1 MLEKSLTTITMCI
14 KFRVPFTAAAL
25 GLAFTVV
32 SFAGD
37 KDVIVVSEPEQPAS
51 AFSTFIKE
59 TRPFV
64 DGRMRYEWADIDG
77 FDDAY
82 VLSIRNGFGF
92 ETGKL
97 AGFSFLA
104 EGEHTW
110 VLTGADKYNAFPGVA
125 SDRSLIADP
134 DNFQLNRLQ
143 LAFDGFDSHV
153 VAGRQKIVIDDHRF
167 VGNVGWRQN
176 DQTFDAAL
184 FQNQSIEDLKLTY
197 AYVARVN
204 RIFGEDAP
212 SEGLTRFESDSHLF
226 HVEYEGLD
234 IGKIRVFTYL
244 LDLGDETG
252 LSKKWSTNTY
262 GLEFQGTKE
271 LSDPNLNFTYLAT
284 AAYQENAGANPVNYG
299 TGYYRIELGLKKGS
313 INGGVGTEF
322 LTSDG
327 GKAAFQT
334 PLATGHKF
342 NGFADA
348 FLVTPDRGLRDY
360 YVWLGVT
367 CPLKIKHKV
376 ILHYFTNDYGSD
388 ALGFETDYV
397 AVKKINDH
405 FSALLKLAFLN
416 GSGGLNNVSRAS
428 LQLDYAF

>member
-1 MLEKSLTTITMCI
+1 MNI
-14 KFRVPFTAAAL
+14 KFAYAAAL
-25 GLAFTVV
+25 SLVLVTSAL
-32 SFAGD
+32 AGD
-37 KDVIVVSEPEQPAS
+37 TDVIEVPKTEGPTTP
-51 AFSTFIKE
+51 FSTFIKDSK
-59 TRPFV
+59 PFV
-64 DGRMRYEWADIDG
+64 NGRLRYEWADVGDFEDG
-77 FDDAY
+77 Y
-82 VLSIRNGFGF
+82 VLSLRNYFGI

-110 VLTGADKYNAFPGVA
+110 ALTDADKYNPYPGVP

-153 VAGRQKIVIDDHRF
+153 VAGRQKIIIDDHRF

-184 FQNQSIEDLKLTY
+184 IQNQSIEHLKLMY
-197 AYVARVN
+197 AYVDRVN
-204 RIFGEDAP
+204 RIFGEQAP
-212 SEGLTRFESDSHLF
+212 SEGLTRFESESHLF
-226 HVEYEGLD
+226 HVEYDALD
-234 IGKIRVFTYL
+234 IGKIRAFTYL
-244 LDLGDETG
+244 LDFGNESG
-252 LSKKWSTNTY
+252 LSRKWSTNTY
-262 GLEFQGTKE
+262 GLEIQGAKE
-271 LSDPNLNFTYLAT
+271 LSSSKLNFTYLAT

-299 TGYYRIELGLKKGS
+299 TGYYRLELGLKKEKL
-313 INGGVGTEF
+313 NGGVGTEF

-360 YVWLGVT
+360 YLWVGAT
-367 CPLKIKHKV
+367 GPLEINHKV

-405 FSALLKLAFLN
+405 SSVLLKLAFLN
-416 GSGGLNNVSRAS
+416 GCGGQKDVSRAS
-428 LQLDYAF
+428 VQLDYAF

>member
-1 MLEKSLTTITMCI
+1 MNI
-14 KFRVPFTAAAL
+14 KIPYIAAAL
-25 GLAFTVV
+25 SLALAVS

-37 KDVIVVSEPEQPAS
+37 KDVIVVPEAEEPAT
-51 AFSTFIKE
+51 AFSTFIKD
-59 TRPFV
+59 TKPFV
-64 DGRMRYEWADIDG
+64 NGRLRYEWADVGDFKDG
-77 FDDAY
+77 Y
-82 VLSIRNGFGF
+82 VLSLRNHFGI

-110 VLTGADKYNAFPGVA
+110 VLTDADKYNPFPGVP

-143 LAFDGFDSHV
+143 LAYDGFDSHL
-153 VAGRQKIVIDDHRF
+153 VAGRQKIIIDDHRF

-184 FQNQSIEDLKLTY
+184 FQNQSIEHLKLTY
-197 AYVARVN
+197 GYIDQVN
-204 RIFGEDAP
+204 RIFGEQAP

-226 HVEYEGLD
+226 HVEYDALE
-234 IGKIRVFTYL
+234 IGKIRVFSYL
-244 LDLGDETG
+244 LDFGNETG
-252 LSKKWSTNTY
+252 LSRKWSTNTY
-262 GLEFQGTKE
+262 GLELQGAKE
-271 LSDPNLNFTYLAT
+271 LSGSKINLTYLAT

-299 TGYYRIELGLKKGS
+299 TGYYRLEFGLKKES
-313 INGGVGTEF
+313 LNGGIGTEF

-327 GKAAFQT
+327 GNAAFQT

-360 YVWLGVT
+360 YLWVGANG
-367 CPLKIKHKV
+367 PLKIKHKV

-388 ALGFETDYV
+388 SLGFETDYV
-397 AVKKINDH
+397 AARKINDH
-405 FSALLKLAFLN
+405 FTALLKLAFLN
-416 GSGGLNNVSRAS
+416 GSGAQKDISRIS
-428 LQLDYAF
+428 LQMDYAF

>member
-1 MLEKSLTTITMCI
+1 MRIRIPLIASALSL
-14 KFRVPFTAAAL
+14 PFIAS
-25 GLAFTVV
+25 

-37 KDVIVVSEPEQPAS
+37 KDVIEVPKAEEPAT
-51 AFSTFIKE
+51 AFSTFIKD
-59 TRPFV
+59 TKPFV

-77 FDDAY
+77 FDDSY
-82 VLSIRNGFGF
+82 LLSLRNRFGI

-110 VLTGADKYNAFPGVA
+110 ILTNTDEYNAFPGTG
-125 SDRSLIADP
+125 SSQTLIADP
-134 DNFQLNRLQ
+134 ENFQLNRLQ

-153 VAGRQKIVIDDHRF
+153 VAGRQKITIDDHRF

-184 FQNQSIEDLKLTY
+184 FQNQSIEDLKMTY
-197 AYVARVN
+197 GYIDRVN
-204 RIFGEDAP
+204 RIFGEQAP
-212 SEGLTRFESDSHLF
+212 REGLTRFDSDSHLF
-226 HVEYEGLD
+226 HIEYAGLD
-234 IGKIRVFTYL
+234 IGKIRAFSYL
-244 LDLGDETG
+244 LDFGGETG
-252 LSKKWSTNTY
+252 LSSKWSTNTY
-262 GLEFQGTKE
+262 GLEIQGAKE
-271 LSDPNLNFTYLAT
+271 LASKINLTYLAT
-284 AAYQENAGANPVNYG
+284 AAYQENAGTNPVNYG
-299 TGYYRIELGLKKGS
+299 TGYYRAELGLKKD
-313 INGGVGTEF
+313 NYNTGVGAEF

-348 FLVTPDRGLRDY
+348 FLITPDRGLRDY
-360 YVWLGVT
+360 YIWLGAT

-376 ILHYFTNDYGSD
+376 ILHYFTHDYGTS

-397 AVKKINDH
+397 AARKINDH
-405 FSALLKLAFLN
+405 FTAVLKLAFLN
-416 GSGGLNNVSRAS
+416 GSGGQPDVSRIS
-428 LQLDYAF
+428 LQADYSF